1 MKYFLILVTL
11 AFVTSPVVFGQ
22 TNEKNSARNSKVIEE
37 IKQLDR
43 QWIIEPYGSRDLKDF
58 DRIVAEDFLIT
69 GSNGNILNKAQK
81 RANVVTDSAEPP
93 APGAIFK
100 IEESSANVRIF
111 DKVAVSTGYIIE
123 NYVYKGVKNDSR
135 VYFTNTYLKRNGQWQ
150 VVASQF
156 TRVKQSP

>member
-1 MKYFLILVTL
+1 
-11 AFVTSPVVFGQ
+11 
-22 TNEKNSARNSKVIEE
+22 
-37 IKQLDR
+37 
-43 QWIIEPYGSRDLKDF
+43 
-58 DRIVAEDFLIT
+58 
-69 GSNGNILNKAQK
+69 LNKAQK
-81 RANVVTDSAEPP
+81 RANVVADSAEPP
-93 APGAIFK
+93 SPDAIFK
-100 IEESSANVRIF
+100 IEESSASVRIF